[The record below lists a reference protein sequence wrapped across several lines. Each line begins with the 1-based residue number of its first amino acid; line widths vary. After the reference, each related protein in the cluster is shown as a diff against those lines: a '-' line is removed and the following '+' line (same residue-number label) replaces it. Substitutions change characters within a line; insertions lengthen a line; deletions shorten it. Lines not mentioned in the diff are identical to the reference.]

1 MRYSDIKVGNVYF
14 VDLNPVRKYEFGGN
28 HLGIVLRKG
37 KDQRTVTII
46 SLTSN
51 SSGVGENKINI
62 GVIPSLPT
70 RLRQDRNGNPL
81 DSYVVL
87 DQVRTVVVSRVAE
100 VLGGQNANGTD
111 IKIDCPVGFSLF
123 NDINRA
129 LANSTISNVVND
141 EVIWTYHKESFI
153 DFSVKKMI
161 DLTYAVI
168 KDQENENERNALK
181 YLYNAVKAVKDDF
194 SIEEYLNKNDVQ
206 NKVSETLLEIV
217 DTSKVKV

>member
-37 KDQRTVTII
+37 KDQRTVTIV

-70 RLRQDRNGNPL
+70 RLGQDRNGKPL
-81 DSYVVL
+81 DSYVIL

-100 VLGGQNANGTD
+100 VLGGQDANGTD
-111 IKIDCPVGFSLF
+111 IRMDCPVGFSIF
-123 NDINRA
+123 KDINQA

-141 EVIWTYHKESFI
+141 EEIWTYHKDSFI
-153 DFSVKKMI
+153 DCSVKKMI

-168 KDQENENERNALK
+168 KDQEKENERNTLK

-194 SIEEYLNKNDVQ
+194 SIEGYLNKNDVQ
-206 NKVSETLLEIV
+206 NKVSETLFEIV